1 MSYLIDTGAQISVL
15 PLRPGDRLNASD
27 GIKLQ
32 AANGSSIRTFGDR
45 SVQLDL
51 GLAKAFTWKFTIADV
66 SKPIIGADFLRY
78 FGLLVDVGRKR
89 LMDAETFLPVPTS
102 YRCSDVSKLC
112 VLVQTDQYSYI
123 LNEFRE
129 VTVPCIKKCRLQ
141 GKVEH
146 HIDTRCSRPVYAR
159 PRRLSPDKLSVA
171 KEEFQKLLDMNII
184 RPSNSPWSSP
194 LHMVA
199 KPSGGWRACGDY
211 RALNAVS
218 EDDRYPMPHLQDFS
232 IHLEGKTIFSKIDL
246 VRAYNQVPMNAA
258 DIAKT
263 AIVTPF
269 GLFEYTR
276 MPFGLKNAA
285 QTFQGFMDSVFRDSP
300 FVYIYLDD
308 ILVASNSSDEH
319 RRHLGQLFDRLADYG
334 LVVNL
339 KRCWASRVKHFV
351 TSSGVRPLL
360 ERVQHI
366 TDFPQPQSTKSLKEF
381 LGMLNFY
388 RRFVPQAAA
397 ILLPLYDLVNV
408 KDNEFEAAWTT
419 LHEDHFQ
426 RRKVALAAATGLA
439 HPSARA
445 ETSINTDASDTAVGA
460 VLPQC
465 LHGVWTPISFFSRK
479 LLPAEKKYSTFDKE
493 LLAMYLAVKN
503 FRYFIEGRKFA
514 IFTDHKPLTLMF
526 NKVSDKWSSRQQR
539 HLCFVSEFT
548 TDIRYV
554 PGADIVVEDAL
565 SRAPPQESGRVAS
578 MDDCVLTE
586 VIDYAAMARQQAT
599 DTGVQR
605 LAAESNLQIARC
617 ELPGV
622 DEQLIVDM
630 STGKTRPL
638 LPASWTR
645 RMYDINH
652 NLAHAGARA
661 MCRQICDRFVWLRI
675 GHVHARRASARRCR
689 NTL

>member
-1 MSYLIDTGAQISVL
+1 M
-15 PLRPGDRLNASD
+15 
-27 GIKLQ
+27 
-32 AANGSSIRTFGDR
+32 
-45 SVQLDL
+45 
-51 GLAKAFTWKFTIADV
+51 
-66 SKPIIGADFLRY
+66 
-78 FGLLVDVGRKR
+78 
-89 LMDAETFLPVPTS
+89 
-102 YRCSDVSKLC
+102 SKLC
-112 VLVQTDQYSYI
+112 VLVQTDQYSDI

-199 KPSGGWRACGDY
+199 KPSGGWRVCGDY

-232 IHLEGKTIFSKIDL
+232 IYLEGKTIFSKIDL

-285 QTFQGFMDSVFRDSP
+285 QTFQRFMDSVFRDFP

-319 RRHLGQLFDRLADYG
+319 RRHLRQLFDRLADYG
-334 LVVNL
+334 LVVNPKKCVL
-339 KRCWASRVKHFV
+339 GQSSLEFLGHCV

-366 TDFPQPQSTKSLKEF
+366 TDFPRPQSTKSLKEF

-397 ILLPLYDLVNV
+397 ILLPLYDLVN
-408 KDNEFEAAWTT
+408 DNDFEAAWTT

-426 RRKVALAAATGLA
+426 R
-439 HPSARA
+439 
-445 ETSINTDASDTAVGA
+445 
-460 VLPQC
+460 
-465 LHGVWTPISFFSRK
+465 
-479 LLPAEKKYSTFDKE
+479 
-493 LLAMYLAVKN
+493 
-503 FRYFIEGRKFA
+503 
-514 IFTDHKPLTLMF
+514 
-526 NKVSDKWSSRQQR
+526 KWHWPRRQAWLIRQRQQR
-539 HLCFVSEFT
+539 
-548 TDIRYV
+548 
-554 PGADIVVEDAL
+554 
-565 SRAPPQESGRVAS
+565 
-578 MDDCVLTE
+578 
-586 VIDYAAMARQQAT
+586 
-599 DTGVQR
+599 
-605 LAAESNLQIARC
+605 
-617 ELPGV
+617 
-622 DEQLIVDM
+622 
-630 STGKTRPL
+630 
-638 LPASWTR
+638 PASTQ
-645 RMYDINH
+645 M
-652 NLAHAGARA
+652 
-661 MCRQICDRFVWLRI
+661 RQIRQWAQCYSRVYMAFGRPYRFSLVISSQLRRNI
-675 GHVHARRASARRCR
+675 RPSIRSSWRCTWR
-689 NTL
+689 

>member
-1 MSYLIDTGAQISVL
+1 M
-15 PLRPGDRLNASD
+15 
-27 GIKLQ
+27 
-32 AANGSSIRTFGDR
+32 
-45 SVQLDL
+45 
-51 GLAKAFTWKFTIADV
+51 
-66 SKPIIGADFLRY
+66 
-78 FGLLVDVGRKR
+78 
-89 LMDAETFLPVPTS
+89 
-102 YRCSDVSKLC
+102 
-112 VLVQTDQYSYI
+112 
-123 LNEFRE
+123 
-129 VTVPCIKKCRLQ
+129 
-141 GKVEH
+141 
-146 HIDTRCSRPVYAR
+146 
-159 PRRLSPDKLSVA
+159 A

-246 VRAYNQVPMNAA
+246 VRAYNQVLMNAA

-269 GLFEYTR
+269 GLFENTR

-285 QTFQGFMDSVFRDSP
+285 QTFKRFMDSVFRDFL

-319 RRHLGQLFDRLADYG
+319 RRHLRQLFDRLADYG
-334 LVVNL
+334 LVVNPKKCVL
-339 KRCWASRVKHFV
+339 GQSCLEFLGHCV
-351 TSSGVRPLL
+351 TSSGVCPLL

-366 TDFPQPQSTKSLKEF
+366 TDFPRPQSTKSLKEF

-426 RRKVALAAATGLA
+426 RSKVALAAATGLA
-439 HPSARA
+439 HPSATA

-460 VLPQC
+460 VLQQC
-465 LHGVWTPISFFSRK
+465 LHGDWTPISFFSRK

-493 LLAMYLAVKN
+493 LLAMYLAVKK
-503 FRYFIEGRKFA
+503 FRYFIEG
-514 IFTDHKPLTLMF
+514 
-526 NKVSDKWSSRQQR
+526 SSRYSLTTIYLR
-539 HLCFVSEFT
+539 SCSTKYPISGPRVTSDCFVSEFT

-554 PGADIVVEDAL
+554 PGADNVVADAL
-565 SRAPPQESGRVAS
+565 SRAPPQESGTVAS
-578 MDDCVLTE
+578 MDDCALTE
-586 VIDYAAMARQQAT
+586 VINYAAMARQQAT
-599 DTGVQR
+599 DTGVQK
-605 LAAESNLQIARC
+605 LVAESNLQIARC

-630 STGKTRPL
+630 STGKPRPL
-638 LPASWTR
+638 LPASWTC

-652 NLAHAGARA
+652 NLAQAGARA
-661 MCRQICDRFVWLRI
+661 MCRQLWDRFVWHGMSRDI
-675 GHVHARRASARRCR
+675 RYWTRTCTACQRAKVSQHVVAPLTPLPMPDKRFDSLHVDIVGPLPASQGFTYLLTIVDRLTRWPEAIPLSDISALTCARAFLYHWVSRYGVPTTLTSDRRR
-689 NTL
+689 QFVSEL